1 MTTRAHHLSE
11 LAHDLRPDLH
21 VVSVTNP
28 DPQLA
33 TYNVVAE
40 AHSTEHARQ
49 VVVDLE
55 NHLGTDARIGLA
67 VLSAARDT
75 DRSPQV
81 DPEGVA
87 GSFARRAL
95 VGVAI
100 GAVVG
105 AVIGGLLGW
114 VWSEVGGPIG
124 GALGGAALFAV
135 FGGVWAAFTKM
146 GGSDAYR
153 QTFVEPQVGDVVLIT
168 YHTDS
173 AEAAENV
180 RKRLREQDDLRLL
193 DVDDPGD
200 HPDALSP

>member
-1 MTTRAHHLSE
+1 MTTRAQHLSE

-40 AHSTEHARQ
+40 ARSTEQARRI
-49 VVVDLE
+49 VVDLE
-55 NHLGTDARIGLA
+55 NHLSTDARIGLA

-75 DRSPQV
+75 DRSPQI

-87 GSFARRAL
+87 GSLARRAL
-95 VGVAI
+95 LGGAI
-100 GAVVG
+100 GAAVG
-105 AVIGGLLGW
+105 AILGGLLGW
-114 VWSEVGGPIG
+114 VWSDVGGPIG

-135 FGGVWAAFTKM
+135 FGAVWGAFTKM

-153 QTFVEPQVGDVVLIT
+153 QTFVEPQVDDVVLIT
-168 YHTDS
+168 YHTDDRQ
-173 AEAAENV
+173 AAEDV
-180 RKRLREQDDLRLL
+180 RSRLGQQDGLRLL
-193 DVDDPGD
+193 DVDDT
-200 HPDALSP
+200 